1 MIVVKFGGSS
11 LGTAARI
18 EHCVQLVQRELER
31 RPVVVVSACGSTTSM
46 LQEAAQRAVAG
57 TVEVTDI
64 RGFHDELVGELQ
76 VAPGCIT
83 ALLDELETLLQGVS
97 LTRELTPRTMDLV
110 LSFGERLSTELVAG
124 AFSRTGTRARAVP
137 AYEIGLNTD
146 DRHGMAT
153 PLSGIGP
160 RIAVALGRIAELP
173 VVTGFLGR
181 GEGGAITTLG
191 TSGSDFTAS
200 ILGAA
205 LGADEV
211 QIWTDVD
218 GVMTCDPSIDPSAK
232 GLAALSFDEA
242 SELAYYGARVLH
254 PNTLIPA
261 IHAGIEVRVLNTLRE
276 EDRGTRIIA
285 GAAPGTRM
293 AKAVVYKENVCHI
306 NVASPRLLSA
316 ARLLSEG
323 LEIVARHGVTIHMA
337 TTSESTISMVT
348 DGDTEID
355 ENSHAIEEL
364 RQLGEVVVER
374 GKAIICVVGEE
385 LRGQVGVLSRIF
397 GEVAAQGIKATM
409 VSQAGSEINIAFLVD
424 NEEIRPAVLALHRL
438 LLNSERE

>member
-11 LGTAARI
+11 LGTGPRI
-18 EHCVQLVQRELER
+18 QHCVELVRRELDR
-31 RPVVVVSACGSTTSM
+31 RPVVVVSACGGTTRR
-46 LQEAAQRAVAG
+46 LHQAAERAVAG
-57 TVEVTDI
+57 AVDVAAI
-64 RGFHDELVGELQ
+64 RQFHDNLAGVLGVDPGVVTVLCEELR
-76 VAPGCIT
+76 
-83 ALLDELETLLQGVS
+83 TLLQGVS
-97 LTRELTPRTMDLV
+97 LTGELTPRTLDLI
-110 LSFGERLSTELVAG
+110 LSFGERLSAELVASTIRQLG
-124 AFSRTGTRARAVP
+124 VPSQAVV
-137 AYEIGLNTD
+137 AYDVGLTTD
-146 DRHGMAT
+146 ERHGMAT
-153 PLSGIGP
+153 PRPGIGP
-160 RIAVALGRIAELP
+160 GIAASLGGIEALP

-181 GEGGAITTLG
+181 SESGAITTLG
-191 TSGSDFTAS
+191 RSGSDFTAS

-205 LGADEV
+205 LGAEEV

-254 PNTLIPA
+254 PSTLIPA
-261 IHAGIEVRVLNTLRE
+261 IRAGIGVRVLNTLRE
-276 EDRGTRIIA
+276 EDQGTSILSETV
-285 GAAPGTRM
+285 PGTRM

-316 ARLLSEG
+316 ARLLASG
-323 LEIVARHGVTIHMA
+323 LEIVARHGVAIHMA

-355 ENSHAIEEL
+355 EDTDAIEEL

-374 GKAIICVVGEE
+374 NKAIICVVGEE
-385 LRGQVGVLSRIF
+385 LRGQVGVLSKIF

-409 VSQAGSEINIAFLVD
+409 VSQAGSEINVAFLVD
-424 NEEIRPAVLALHRL
+424 DDEIVPAVRALHRL
-438 LLNSERE
+438 LLDSEG